1 MEVALVFKFYSNRP
15 LIIMQSW
22 EQSVIQQASRSGIH
36 AARRTH
42 GVTTSRVGNTTNTT
56 GDLSLPF
63 DKLVGRC
70 PDPVRGEG
78 DLVISCVTLTA
89 LAERLW
95 EFQNLI

>member
-1 MEVALVFKFYSNRP
+1 M
-15 LIIMQSW
+15 
-22 EQSVIQQASRSGIH
+22 
-36 AARRTH
+36 
-42 GVTTSRVGNTTNTT
+42 TTSGVGNTTNTT

-63 DKLVGRC
+63 DKLVERR

-95 EFQNLI
+95 KF